1 MPTASLT
8 VEHTLAVGG
17 VSALLLL
24 VRAFCWCWRHRSQRK
39 TTLAVLDSL
48 RDREPRSDPT
58 EPS

>member
-1 MPTASLT
+1 MT

-17 VSALLLL
+17 VSAFLLL

-48 RDREPRSDPT
+48 RDWEPERRADQI
-58 EPS
+58 E